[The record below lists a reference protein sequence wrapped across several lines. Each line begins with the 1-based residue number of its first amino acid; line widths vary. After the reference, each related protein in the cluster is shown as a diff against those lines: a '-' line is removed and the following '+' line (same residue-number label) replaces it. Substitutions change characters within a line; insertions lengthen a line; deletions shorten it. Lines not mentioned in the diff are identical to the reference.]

1 MYQAITSTPL
11 TDTTITLAQLRAPRS
26 TWVVSCRSDALVGVE
41 QHCISCEWVER
52 RSSALVRTIDCTKLF
67 SQSLSIRIFPLS
79 PDVAWVLVT
88 FVYNSWSSQDRS
100 NLWMARPGCLT
111 SWMSVLLSHPAGF
124 YQEGVWPHTAMQT
137 NNRWSCR
144 RVAKSGTELGKPV
157 WPFKDL
163 YRPFVF
169 LPALLSPR
177 CHYLPWTRRKMLRSQ
192 RTTPMTLTLNLVR
205 FKLVLNLVKE
215 SSLVNSRIGT
225 LQW

>member
-1 MYQAITSTPL
+1 M
-11 TDTTITLAQLRAPRS
+11 
-26 TWVVSCRSDALVGVE
+26 
-41 QHCISCEWVER
+41 
-52 RSSALVRTIDCTKLF
+52 
-67 SQSLSIRIFPLS
+67 
-79 PDVAWVLVT
+79 T
-88 FVYNSWSSQDRS
+88 FVVYNSWSSQDRS
-100 NLWMARPGCLT
+100 NSPLGYEWLDPGALPRGCQYCPLIRLASIKKGSGLT
-111 SWMSVLLSHPAGF
+111 PLCKLTHIDGAVVDSCSV
-124 YQEGVWPHTAMQT
+124 M
-137 NNRWSCR
+137 
-144 RVAKSGTELGKPV
+144 AKSGTELGKPA